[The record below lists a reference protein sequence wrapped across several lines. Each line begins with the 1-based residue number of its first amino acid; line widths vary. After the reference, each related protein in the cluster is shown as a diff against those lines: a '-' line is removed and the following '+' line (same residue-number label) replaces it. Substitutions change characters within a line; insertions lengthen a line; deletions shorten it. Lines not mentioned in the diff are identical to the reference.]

1 MKKSTSDRQNK
12 MTKADLHLVKVLKA
26 GVRSVLRKQVKLGYP
41 LAVMRNGKAV
51 IIPAKDVKW

>member
-1 MKKSTSDRQNK
+1 